1 MRQLRTRGQPAAL
14 NAVAAAAAGRLP
26 HAVLLTG
33 PAAVGKTTLALD
45 MAAALLC
52 RDPAP
57 DRRPCGACR
66 GCRLVADGNHPDLH
80 WLRPAGAGGQVGI
93 AQVRALAM
101 ELGLLPVEGGARV
114 AVVESAHRLNDDAQ
128 NALLK
133 TLEEPPAGVTLLL
146 VVDDEER
153 LLPTVRSRCARFR
166 LGPTGSREIEALVA
180 ELGLADAPA
189 AARLARLAGGR
200 PGLAVAYARAPE
212 ASVARAEVARL
223 LLDLTGERP
232 ARRLAAVRGLMAT
245 AGEAVD
251 ALDAVSGGGTQ
262 QTDAGAAGAGGT
274 ARRASR
280 AGRRPARAATGE
292 DGPEGA
298 ARVPGNAIPAV
309 EALPAADVSAEGEP
323 GSQEGDAGSN
333 PDDRGA
339 ARAPAAA
346 RRRAAA
352 WLVEAW
358 RDVARDLAL
367 VARRDP
373 TGLRMPE
380 LLEEYEGIAQAID
393 PEEITRYLA
402 RSLHAVEH
410 LEANVSPELEIDALV
425 LAWPST
431 RPAPAVTT
439 TDTGRGR
446 RGV

>member
-14 NAVAAAAAGRLP
+14 DAVAAAAAGRLP
-26 HAVLLTG
+26 HAVLLAG

-45 MAAALLC
+45 IAAALLC
-52 RDPAP
+52 RDPAS
-57 DRRPCGACR
+57 DRRPCGVCR

-80 WLRPAGAGGQVGI
+80 WLRPAGPGGQVGI

-114 AVVESAHRLNDDAQ
+114 AVVEAAHRLNEDAQ

-180 ELGLADAPA
+180 ELGLADAPT

-245 AGEAVD
+245 AGAAAD
-251 ALDAVSGGGTQ
+251 ALDAVSGGGTPR
-262 QTDAGAAGAGGT
+262 TEAGAAGAGST
-274 ARRASR
+274 ARRAGR
-280 AGRRPARAATGE
+280 AGRRPARAVTGE
-292 DGPEGA
+292 AALEAPDGLPLDA
-298 ARVPGNAIPAV
+298 SAVDAMPAV
-309 EALPAADVSAEGEP
+309 EASAEGEP
-323 GSQEGDAGSN
+323 GSHEGSAGRS
-333 PDDRGA
+333 PDDQGS

-352 WLVEAW
+352 WLLDAW

-367 VARRDP
+367 VARRDRS
-373 TGLRMPE
+373 GLRMPE
-380 LLEEYEGIAQAID
+380 LLEEYEGIAAALD
-393 PEEITRYLA
+393 PRDITQFLA
-402 RSLHAVEH
+402 RSLHAVER

-425 LAWPST
+425 LAWPTARSSPT
-431 RPAPAVTT
+431 AATAT
-439 TDTGRGR
+439 TGRGR
-446 RGV
+446 RGD